1 VISVFELCPARF
13 GTRALRVDVLL
24 QGLPVGET
32 VAEILDGPR
41 QRTDLVL
48 AFTSGHGDRQ
58 ISGAEAMDG
67 FRQLRQGAV
76 TRATST

>member
-1 VISVFELCPARF
+1 
-13 GTRALRVDVLL
+13 
-24 QGLPVGET
+24 
-32 VAEILDGPR
+32 LDGPR

-48 AFTSGHGDRQ
+48 AFTSGHGDLQ

>member
-1 VISVFELCPARF
+1 
-13 GTRALRVDVLL
+13 LRVDVLL

-58 ISGAEAMDG
+58 ISGAEAMDA